1 MISKSRILDSASR
14 IHFSTSIWQSSE
26 FTSRLHF
33 FVPSKK
39 QKQKQTKTKP
49 QNRCRRIMITSVS
62 MFCFN
67 KNLWDWNFPAWLLV
81 RRGLEPVQQCLQ
93 WSVGLEFPNP
103 LSLTP
108 QRSLHGIS
116 HNPGTSLVNE
126 ICTHQ
131 EVWRQLIVLL
141 FNLNVTQ
148 QDQCRENQENH
159 GHVNLESWHRGLLI
173 YTQNTMRSTTL
184 ELSTFSILFR

>member
-1 MISKSRILDSASR
+1 MPRDHDYLR
-14 IHFSTSIWQSSE
+14 IHVLLRQKPLRLE
-26 FTSRLHF
+26 FPCLASGE
-33 FVPSKK
+33 
-39 QKQKQTKTKP
+39 
-49 QNRCRRIMITSVS
+49 
-62 MFCFN
+62 
-67 KNLWDWNFPAWLLV
+67 V
-81 RRGLEPVQQCLQ
+81 RLEPVQQCLQ
-93 WSVGLEFPNP
+93 WGVGLESPNP

-159 GHVNLESWHRGLLI
+159 GHVNLES
-173 YTQNTMRSTTL
+173 
-184 ELSTFSILFR
+184 